1 MVYKGVYGS
10 DKGEPIW
17 LIWLFGDL
25 WQEGAA
31 FQATVQVDAWDW
43 PPLLGRSSARDRDT
57 TYSFIHTWSRHLST
71 VNIFQMCWQQLWEE
85 KETPL
90 FVFYGCK
97 ICANYDLQRDIFGD
111 VTRSVINE
119 IFETRACVL
128 SKRSSR
134 PIAPL
139 FLHQPLNIHFGHQLL
154 SHILQSSIFYMSSQK
169 Y

>member
-1 MVYKGVYGS
+1 MAVIKENLYGLYGS
-10 DKGEPIW
+10 LVIYGRRGRRSRQLYRWMP
-17 LIWLFGDL
+17 G
-25 WQEGAA
+25 
-31 FQATVQVDAWDW
+31 TR

-57 TYSFIHTWSRHLST
+57 TYSFIHTWSRHRSF

-90 FVFYGCK
+90 FVFYCCK
-97 ICANYDLQRDIFGD
+97 CANYDLQRDIFGD